1 MSRRHA
7 GSQCSM
13 FCAKSVLANS
23 NGSVFFVNIT
33 NFLRHLV
40 KLWTRLVGA
49 CSWLYFFSY
58 NSFSVITRPSTIMFL
73 QHNFKHKAYF
83 KQILV
88 EAALSRCKWNAY
100 VVQKLF
106 GKDCCYKQ
114 QPAKKKK
121 QKCHCSH
128 LLFLPVLLF
137 VYKLAVCLYLS
148 SRIIWRVQFVP
159 KPWMQPIKRAD
170 TVKPHWDMVQ

>member
-1 MSRRHA
+1 MWWLANCRTWPLRFLVHCSCYLISEVMSRRHA

-121 QKCHCSH
+121 KSRSVTVAIFYSCLYCC
-128 LLFLPVLLF
+128 LFTNLQF
-137 VYKLAVCLYLS
+137 VYTC
-148 SRIIWRVQFVP
+148 R
-159 KPWMQPIKRAD
+159 RA
-170 TVKPHWDMVQ
+170 